1 MATERN
7 QTGKN
12 LITELAR
19 GGFAESLTPHQRRQI
34 HIETSLD
41 SFLESQIEDGKQVV
55 LTGNPGDGK
64 TQHILMQQDEFPED
78 EFFYLLD
85 ASEYADYK
93 NLLEEWSDEYR
104 ANTPGILAINDGPL
118 HEMTTHHR
126 DEYKFLE
133 IVEKQLQ
140 NQIVYSDEYLDEID
154 FDEIVVVN
162 LNNQNVL
169 TPGIIERAIRNFAGD
184 FATKGHEHSGQCHI
198 QYNAQK
204 LLEKDIKENVIDFLT
219 DLGNYNEHVTVRD
232 LLNYLCYILT
242 AGLKE
247 CQTNIDEELK
257 YYNLAFQGDGGIFNL
272 ARRRFRSP
280 QLVHPF
286 IDSRLWADA
295 EQEANFSDRDDA
307 EEIVVPVFQQK
318 KRQFL
323 FEDAQMDIGYDSYS
337 LYQNVEYDFLNHRNG
352 SSREGDKEQLI
363 KLLNG
368 YFRPSSSKRSEL
380 QLWMSHNYRSK
391 SSLALVSRTSVQ
403 KSSFDIRRPSLHPQI
418 RDAIDYTP
426 SHTLLEYNRG
436 QKISRLSINRSLY
449 RALGA
454 LDANVP
460 YTLRTRDVEQQILEF
475 MEEIEYHETYSE
487 ETGTITVKD
496 TETGRLEK
504 IDVNNSV
511 YRQ

>member
-1 MATERN
+1 MATERT

-12 LITELAR
+12 FLAELAR

-34 HIETSLD
+34 HIETNLD
-41 SFLESQIEDGKQVV
+41 SFLKNELQNGKQVV

-78 EFFYLLD
+78 ELFYLLD

-93 NLLEEWSDEYR
+93 DLLEEWNAEYQ
-104 ANTPGILAINDGPL
+104 ADTPGILAINDGPL

-126 DEYKFLE
+126 DEYEFLKT
-133 IVEKQLQ
+133 VEKQLQ
-140 NQIVYSDEYLDEID
+140 NQIVYNEDDLDEID

-169 TPGIIERAIRNFAGD
+169 TPGVIERAIRNFAGK
-184 FATKGHEHSGQCHI
+184 FATEGHDHSGRCHI
-198 QYNAQK
+198 QYNAEK
-204 LLEKDIKENVIDFLT
+204 LQEEDIKENVVDFLT
-219 DLGNYNEHVTVRD
+219 DLGNYDEHTTVRD

-247 CQTNIDEELK
+247 CQTNHGEELK
-257 YYNLAFQGDGGIFNL
+257 YYNLAFEGNGAIFDL
-272 ARRRFRSP
+272 ARRRLRSP

-295 EQEANFSDRDDA
+295 ERETNFSDRDDI
-307 EEIVVPVFQQK
+307 EETVVPIFQQK
-318 KRQFL
+318 KRRFL
-323 FEDAQMDIGYDSYS
+323 FEDTQMDIGYDSYS

-352 SSREGDKEQLI
+352 SSREGNKEQLI

-368 YFRPSSSKRSEL
+368 YFRPNNSKRSEL

-391 SSLALVSRTSVQ
+391 SSLALISRTSVQ
-403 KSSFDIRRPSLHPQI
+403 KNNFDIRRPSLHPDI

-426 SHTLLEYNRG
+426 SHTILEYNRD
-436 QKISRLSINRSLY
+436 QNTSRLGINRSLY

-454 LDANVP
+454 LDADIP
-460 YTLRTRDVEQQILEF
+460 YTLRTRDIEQQILEF

-496 TETGRLEK
+496 TETGRLES